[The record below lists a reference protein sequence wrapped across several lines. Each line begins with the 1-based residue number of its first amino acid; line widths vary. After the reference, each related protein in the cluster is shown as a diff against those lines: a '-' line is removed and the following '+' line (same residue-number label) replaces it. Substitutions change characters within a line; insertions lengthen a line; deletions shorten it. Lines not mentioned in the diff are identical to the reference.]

1 MKISDKIVDL
11 VIEGL
16 DAGTVAWRKPWKDV
30 CPMNAFSRHE
40 YQGLN
45 TLLLSFLSAKCNYPY
60 PFFGTFRQIT
70 EAGGR
75 VKKGEKSFPVVYWKV
90 TEDDDAESIENEKSG
105 GKEKKMRF
113 TPFSYYVFNL
123 SQTEGIEIEKY
134 TPDLTPKENSPL
146 ETCEMVITGMPHPP
160 CITHQHP
167 GAFYAPFFD
176 VVNVPGIKCFD
187 SSQEYYAV
195 TFHELAH
202 ATGHS
207 SRLNRFEDSSSVF
220 GKKSYN
226 YEELVAEMASTFLCS
241 HCGIDQTVDNSVA
254 YLTGWAKFLKTE
266 RKTTLF
272 GAASKAQ
279 AAVNY
284 ILGKRSENQQEEQ
297 IKIAS

>member
-1 MKISDKIVDL
+1 MKTVDKIVDL
-11 VIEGL
+11 VIESLESGV
-16 DAGTVAWRKPWKDV
+16 VAWRKPWKDV
-30 CPMNAFSRHE
+30 CPMNAFSKHE
-40 YQGLN
+40 YQGFN
-45 TLLLSFLSAKCNYPY
+45 TLLLSFLSAKCHYAY
-60 PFFGTFRQIT
+60 PFFGTFKQIT

-90 TEDDDAESIENEKSG
+90 TEDNNEDSMENEEAGRKG
-105 GKEKKMRF
+105 KKMWF
-113 TPFSYYVFNL
+113 TPFSFNIFNL
-123 SQTEGIEIEKY
+123 SQTEGIDIEKY
-134 TPDLTPKENSPL
+134 IPDFLPKENISL
-146 ETCEMVITGMPHPP
+146 EICETVITGMPHPP
-160 CITHQHP
+160 RITHQHP

-176 VVNVPGIKCFD
+176 VVNVPQIKYFN
-187 SSQEYYAV
+187 SSEAYYAT

-202 ATGHS
+202 STGHS
-207 SRLNRFEDSSSVF
+207 SRLKRFEDERSVF

-226 YEELVAEMASTFLCS
+226 YEELVAEMASTILCS

-279 AAVNY
+279 AAANY
-284 ILGKRSENQQEEQ
+284 ILGKCSENEQTAQ